1 MQYDLV
7 PKSIH
12 VCCNCRII
20 IVLLVSWLVVYLMSA
35 LCDIPASQ
43 IMIIETYSR
52 VVNFTSGMIVSRYC
66 TCSLKHVGKY
76 V

>member
-12 VCCNCRII
+12 VCCICRII

-35 LCDIPASQ
+35 LCDVPASQ
-43 IMIIETYSR
+43 IMIIG
-52 VVNFTSGMIVSRYC
+52 TSINIIYKGPVTRENVLC
-66 TCSLKHVGKY
+66 V
-76 V
+76 